1 MHVLHGVSNVAECK
15 GQKNKSQGK
24 FLSAPQIFLAEFDL
38 FSNVVSAQKDGQLGT
53 PVYGHARENASAH
66 RAKCDIISI
75 LIYGDEPFEKGA
87 LMLYIEHLTKTY
99 QAQKPGMFKKLANK
113 LTTFT
118 NVSKDAGK
126 SQASQDNQAT
136 QPSRPQSATTFAV
149 RDLSLRVE
157 PGDIF
162 AFIGPNGAGK
172 TTTIKSVVGIHSFDK
187 GTITIGG
194 HSIVDDPIAAK
205 RVFSYL
211 PDNPSVYEYLTGIEY
226 LQFVADMYGIS
237 QAQAKARMQKYA
249 DMFDITSKLN
259 MRAADFSHGMKQKLA
274 IIAALLHNP
283 QLLILDEPF
292 VGLDPEATLHFKEI
306 MHEICENGGAVFYS
320 THVLEVA
327 EKLCNKAAM
336 IKDGRLVAQG
346 TMAQLTQNASLET
359 LFMDE
364 LGENAQATVQAQ
376 AQTNARTAINEHET
390 DVM

>member
-1 MHVLHGVSNVAECK
+1 MCRDAKVRKTRVKASFCPH
-15 GQKNKSQGK
+15 
-24 FLSAPQIFLAEFDL
+24 PPIFLAGFDL
-38 FSNVVSAQKDGQLGT
+38 FSNVGSAQKDGQFGT
-53 PVYGHARENASAH
+53 PAYGHARENASAH

-99 QAQKPGMFKKLANK
+99 QAQKPGMFKKLAHK
-113 LTTFT
+113 LTSITHA
-118 NVSKDAGK
+118 SKDAGK
-126 SQASQDNQAT
+126 NQASQASQARQAN

-187 GTITIGG
+187 GTITIDG

-292 VGLDPEATLHFKEI
+292 VGLDPEATLHFKEV

>member
-1 MHVLHGVSNVAECK
+1 MER
-15 GQKNKSQGK
+15 
-24 FLSAPQIFLAEFDL
+24 LA
-38 FSNVVSAQKDGQLGT
+38 QRCMGMRG
-53 PVYGHARENASAH
+53 ENASAH
-66 RAKCDIISI
+66 RTKCDIISI
-75 LIYGDEPFEKGA
+75 LNYGDEPFEKGA

-99 QAQKPGMFKKLANK
+99 QAQKPGMFKKLAHK
-113 LTTFT
+113 LTSITHA
-118 NVSKDAGK
+118 SKGAGK
-126 SQASQDNQAT
+126 SQASQAN

-187 GTITIGG
+187 GTITIDG

-237 QAQAKARMQKYA
+237 QAQAKTRMQKYA
-249 DMFDITSKLN
+249 DMFGITSKLN

-274 IIAALLHNP
+274 IIAALLHKP

-364 LGENAQATVQAQ
+364 LGEGTQQNAQANVQANEQ
-376 AQTNARTAINEHET
+376 NDARPAANEHET

>member
-1 MHVLHGVSNVAECK
+1 MPWLP
-15 GQKNKSQGK
+15 KNSC
-24 FLSAPQIFLAEFDL
+24 QIAL
-38 FSNVVSAQKDGQLGT
+38 FSNVVSAQKDGELGT

-118 NVSKDAGK
+118 HASKDAGK
-126 SQASQDNQAT
+126 NQASQASQARQAN

-187 GTITIGG
+187 GTITIDG

-237 QAQAKARMQKYA
+237 QAQAKTRMQKYA
-249 DMFDITSKLN
+249 DMFGITSKLN

-274 IIAALLHNP
+274 IIAALLHKP

-346 TMAQLTQNASLET
+346 TMAQLTQNTSLET

-364 LGENAQATVQAQ
+364 LGEGAQANVQANEQ
-376 AQTNARTAINEHET
+376 NDARTATNEHET

>member
-1 MHVLHGVSNVAECK
+1 MHVLHRVSNVPGCK
-15 GQKNKSQGK
+15 SQESKRQGK
-24 FLSAPQIFLAEFDL
+24 FFGDRE
-38 FSNVVSAQKDGQLGT
+38 SAQKDGQLGT

-118 NVSKDAGK
+118 NTSKGAGK
-126 SQASQDNQAT
+126 SQASQAN

-187 GTITIGG
+187 GTITIDG

-237 QAQAKARMQKYA
+237 QAQAKTRMQKYA
-249 DMFDITSKLN
+249 DMFGITSKLN

-274 IIAALLHNP
+274 IIAALLHKP

>member
-1 MHVLHGVSNVAECK
+1 MEFQMCRDAKVRKTRVKASFCPH
-15 GQKNKSQGK
+15 
-24 FLSAPQIFLAEFDL
+24 PPIFLAGFDL
-38 FSNVVSAQKDGQLGT
+38 FSNVGSAQKDGQLGT
-53 PVYGHARENASAH
+53 PAYGHARENASAH

-118 NVSKDAGK
+118 NASKDAGK
-126 SQASQDNQAT
+126 SQASQDNHAT
-136 QPSRPQSATTFAV
+136 QPSRPQSAITFAV

-172 TTTIKSVVGIHSFDK
+172 TTTIKSVVGIHSFGK

-364 LGENAQATVQAQ
+364 LGENAQANVQANGQ
-376 AQTNARTAINEHET
+376 VNPQNDARPATNEHET

>member
-1 MHVLHGVSNVAECK
+1 MCRDAKVRKTRVKASFCPH
-15 GQKNKSQGK
+15 
-24 FLSAPQIFLAEFDL
+24 PPIFLAGFDL
-38 FSNVVSAQKDGQLGT
+38 FSNVGSAQKDGQLGT

-118 NVSKDAGK
+118 NASKDAGK
-126 SQASQDNQAT
+126 NQASQASQARQAN

-187 GTITIGG
+187 GTITIAG

-274 IIAALLHNP
+274 IIAALLHKP

-364 LGENAQATVQAQ
+364 LGEGTQQNAQANVQANEQ
-376 AQTNARTAINEHET
+376 NDARPAANEHET